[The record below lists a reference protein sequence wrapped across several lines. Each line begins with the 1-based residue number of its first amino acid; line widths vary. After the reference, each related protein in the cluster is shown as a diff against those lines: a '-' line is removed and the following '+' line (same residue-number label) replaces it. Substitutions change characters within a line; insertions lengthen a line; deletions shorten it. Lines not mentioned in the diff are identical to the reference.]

1 LKNFDKLNVKTN
13 HFTPLPCGYSPLGRP
28 IDILKKYGVINLDKP
43 SNPSSH
49 EVVAW
54 IKRILKVDKTGHSGT
69 LDPKVTGCLITC
81 INNSTRLVKAQ
92 QSAGKEYVAVVKLH
106 GKIDKVKKLEKAL
119 ETLTGACFQ
128 RPPLISA
135 VKKELRVRTI
145 YETKLLEYDEKRDMG
160 IFWVS
165 CEAGTYIRTLC
176 VHIGYLLGCGAHMAE
191 LRRVRSGALKEDKS
205 MVTMHDVKDAQWH
218 YEQYGKEE
226 YLRRVIMPLEIL
238 LTTYPRI
245 VVKDTS
251 INAVCYGAQLMLPGV
266 LRYESNIECGQEII
280 LISTKGEAVAL
291 AIAQMTTS
299 TIATCDHGIVART
312 KRVIMDRD
320 TYDKKWKLGPFAQK
334 KEEFKKDGKL
344 DKFGRIVD
352 KTPEAWKM
360 LFGDVDAGTNVK
372 DVAKK
377 LGKDVP
383 EEQAGKA
390 KESKK
395 VVEESDDE
403 TEKKRDKKKKDKKD
417 KSDKKDKKEKKS
429 KKAKKE
435 DSDESD

>member
-1 LKNFDKLNVKTN
+1 M
-13 HFTPLPCGYSPLGRP
+13 PCGYSPLGRP

-218 YEQYGKEE
+218 FEQYGKEE

-238 LTTYPRI
+238 LINYPRI

-266 LRYESNIECGQEII
+266 LRYESNIECGQEVI

-299 TIATCDHGIVART
+299 TMATCDHGIVART

-360 LFGDVDAGTNVK
+360 LFGDSETATNVK

-383 EEQAGKA
+383 EQQAGKVS
-390 KESKK
+390 SKK
-395 VVEESDDE
+395 VEEEESDDE

-417 KSDKKDKKEKKS
+417 KKEKKEKKS
-429 KKAKKE
+429 KKAKKD

>member
-1 LKNFDKLNVKTN
+1 M
-13 HFTPLPCGYSPLGRP
+13 PCGYSPLGRP
-28 IDILKKYGVINLDKP
+28 IDVLKRYGVINLDKP

-54 IKRILKVDKTGHSGT
+54 VKRILKVDKTGHSGT

-119 ETLTGACFQ
+119 ETLTGAVFQ

-145 YETKLLEYDEKRDMG
+145 YECKLLEYDEKRDMG

-191 LRRVRSGALKEDKS
+191 LRRVRSGALKEDAS

-218 YEQYGKEE
+218 FEQYGKEE

-238 LTTYPRI
+238 LINYPRI
-245 VVKDTS
+245 VIKDTS

-266 LRYESNIECGQEII
+266 LRYESNIECGREII

-360 LFGDVDAGTNVK
+360 LFGDVDQGTNIK

-383 EEQAGKA
+383 APEAQNGKA
-390 KESKK
+390 ASKELKK
-395 VVEESDDE
+395 VEEVESSDDE
-403 TEKKRDKKKKDKKD
+403 AEKKRDKKKKDKKD

>member
-1 LKNFDKLNVKTN
+1 M
-13 HFTPLPCGYSPLGRP
+13 
-28 IDILKKYGVINLDKP
+28 
-43 SNPSSH
+43 
-49 EVVAW
+49 
-54 IKRILKVDKTGHSGT
+54 
-69 LDPKVTGCLITC
+69 
-81 INNSTRLVKAQ
+81 
-92 QSAGKEYVAVVKLH
+92 H

-191 LRRVRSGALKEDKS
+191 LRRVRSGALKEDAS

-238 LTTYPRI
+238 LINYPRI

-251 INAVCYGAQLMLPGV
+251 VNAICYGAQLMLPGV
-266 LRYESNIECGQEII
+266 LRYESNIECGQEVI
-280 LISTKGEAVAL
+280 LITTKGEAIAL

-299 TIATCDHGIVART
+299 TMATCDHGIVART

-320 TYDKKWKLGPFAQK
+320 IYDKKWKLGPFAQK
-334 KEEFKKDGKL
+334 KEEFKKEGKL
-344 DKFGRIVD
+344 DKYGRIVD

-360 LFGDVDAGTNVK
+360 LFGDVDAATNIK

-377 LGKDVP
+377 LGKDV
-383 EEQAGKA
+383 EQPQQSGKA
-390 KESKK
+390 APKED
-395 VVEESDDE
+395 SDDE

-417 KSDKKDKKEKKS
+417 KKEKKEKKS